1 MTPRS
6 KTQFAL
12 ALTQREYQVLDRAA
26 RGPTNK
32 EIARD
37 LGISPRTVE
46 IHRAKALT
54 CIGARNTI
62 HAAVIW
68 DRAMRAENN
77 HAAIA
82 QVLAGTMKVHRLS
95 SQAAGMGEDVSTDL
109 LVQVTEARA
118 QLLETVL
125 KAFPDFTSE
134 MEQ

>member
-1 MTPRS
+1 MS
-6 KTQFAL
+6 L
-12 ALTQREYQVLDRAA
+12 S
-26 RGPTNK
+26 
-32 EIARD
+32 I
-37 LGISPRTVE
+37 
-46 IHRAKALT
+46 
-54 CIGARNTI
+54 IGARNTI

-95 SQAAGMGEDVSTDL
+95 SQAASMGEDVSTDL
-109 LVQVTEARA
+109 LVRVTEARA

>member
-1 MTPRS
+1 MSQLAP
-6 KTQFAL
+6 
-12 ALTQREYQVLDRAA
+12 ALTRQQRWVLDRVA
-26 RGPTNK
+26 RGMSNK
-32 EIARD
+32 QIALD

-109 LVQVTEARA
+109 LVRVTEARA

>member
-1 MTPRS
+1 
-6 KTQFAL
+6 
-12 ALTQREYQVLDRAA
+12 
-26 RGPTNK
+26 
-32 EIARD
+32 
-37 LGISPRTVE
+37 VE
-46 IHRAKALT
+46 IHRAKALA

-68 DRAMRAENN
+68 DRAARTENKPSV
-77 HAAIA
+77 IA
-82 QVLAGTMKVHRLS
+82 QVLAGAMKVHRLS
-95 SQAAGMGEDVSTDL
+95 SQAASMGEDVSTDL

>member
-1 MTPRS
+1 MSQLAP
-6 KTQFAL
+6 AL
-12 ALTQREYQVLDRAA
+12 MRQQRWVLDRVA
-26 RGPTNK
+26 RGMSNK
-32 EIARD
+32 EIALD

-54 CIGARNTI
+54 CIGARNTV

-109 LVQVTEARA
+109 LVRVTEARA